1 MFRRSAWRLAA
12 SAKAAAEPS
21 LHTIQVSKAQG
32 IAKGLTGG
40 TSQPLGPLERS
51 VLTQIR
57 ARQPSET
64 RLSSA

>member
-12 SAKAAAEPS
+12 SVKAAAEPS

-40 TSQPLGPLERS
+40 TSPQLALLGSRS
-51 VLTQIR
+51 PAGI
-57 ARQPSET
+57 T
-64 RLSSA
+64 RCFSC